1 MERTTF
7 FSKFFATAL
16 SVALAM
22 FMFAPAEAWAT
33 GSSTEFDTLP
43 TEQTTTGNEQGSQ
56 GTSASSSADE
66 SDNATDA
73 SSSSSGDSATG
84 GTSEDGDASD
94 DTDDGL
100 GNADGNVTP
109 SAPDSILAA
118 ADSSSAG
125 SSTKPNG
132 SWKGDGTATA
142 PYEIA
147 NAEGLVALAE
157 QVAAGEDFAGD
168 CFALTADI
176 DLSKNAPWTPIG
188 SGASSTPDV
197 PTPPTTDET
206 DSSSA
211 KAVASHALLRGLSSV
226 TPDPADD
233 AADEGA
239 GDTPTNDANGA
250 DDATDDSTADST
262 DTTGTTDEA
271 TDDADDADGLIED
284 TVTTPIAPYAP
295 GATPFAGKFDGDG
308 HTISGLVIKDAS
320 SSQLGLFGA
329 LSGAKIENLTLKNV
343 AINCTSS
350 TDVGALAGTMTDNTT
365 IFKVRVA
372 SGTVVGQ
379 SAVGGIIGSVM
390 GSGTISNCSNNASV
404 AAVDGNAGGIAG
416 TVAGRTSTAS
426 MDISTC
432 ENTGAVSVSGTGDTE
447 GGFGG
452 IVGSATNA
460 VNVTTCIN
468 SAPVTAAS
476 SPAGG
481 IVGVIED
488 STGSSSPTI
497 TGCRNGDKASIS
509 GGKNGIAGG
518 IVGSVIEAATI
529 TKNINT
535 AATITGDNYAA
546 GLVGLFRKVTSPDF
560 SVTKNVSTTP
570 VSSLSATNKSQYVNL
585 DNAEASDKG
594 IDISGN
600 ASEAPASFNS
610 VPYATLQYAID
621 AATAAQTAG
630 TTAQTV
636 KLLTNVVETVTV
648 PSDGVIA
655 LDLGGKSIS
664 QAAETD
670 NAPVT
675 VLGSLTLSTNGTIGT
690 EDAKADDPNK
700 VGVLV
705 NGAAAK
711 LTVNAGLIAGS
722 ESAVA
727 LTAGGSFTMEG
738 TTTGELRSGAAGID
752 IYDSTNST
760 KSANAAEE
768 DTSAIAAFT
777 SFMSGFFAPQGE
789 LSPLA
794 SNSKVTLSGGEI
806 VGSPVIKVAEGVT
819 PDYAITGGWYSTA
832 MPSSYVANGY
842 HPTLAVNDTETPY
855 TVSNATVTYTFQS
868 NDGSAVAPIEV
879 PYGTAPTPRTMPT
892 SVREG
897 YYLEGW
903 YVNPDFMGEPTLDL
917 PEVATENTTYYAKWI
932 SGTNPAGGMAKA
944 GDSSPILL
952 LLGVG
957 AAIGIALV
965 FTQRTRKL
973 QNDALN
979 AILNDEE

>member
-43 TEQTTTGNEQGSQ
+43 TEQTTTGNEQVSQ

-73 SSSSSGDSATG
+73 GSSSSGDSATG

-94 DTDDGL
+94 GTDDGL

-118 ADSSSAG
+118 ADSSSAAT
-125 SSTKPNG
+125 ST
-132 SWKGDGTATA
+132 WKGNGTATA

-147 NAEGLVALAE
+147 TAADLVALAE
-157 QVAAGEDFAGD
+157 QVAVGENFAGD
-168 CFALTADI
+168 YFALTADI

-197 PTPPTTDET
+197 PAPPTTDET

-211 KAVASHALLRGLSSV
+211 KAVASHALLRGLSSI

-233 AADEGA
+233 ATDEGA
-239 GDTPTNDANGA
+239 DDTPANDAN
-250 DDATDDSTADST
+250 DATDGSTTDSPDTT
-262 DTTGTTDEA
+262 DTADEA
-271 TDDADDADGLIED
+271 TDDADDADDLVES

-295 GATPFAGKFDGDG
+295 GATPFAGNFDGG
-308 HTISGLVIKDAS
+308 NHAISGLTIKDAS
-320 SSQLGLFGA
+320 GSQLGLFGT

-343 AINCTSS
+343 AINSTSS

-372 SGTVVGQ
+372 SGAVTGQ
-379 SAVGGIIGSVM
+379 SAVGGIVGSVM

-416 TVAGRTSTAS
+416 AVAGRTSTAS

-432 ENTGAVSVSGTGDTE
+432 ENTGTVSVSGTGDTE

-497 TGCRNGDKASIS
+497 TGCRNGDKANIS

-535 AATITGDNYAA
+535 AAAITGDNYAA
-546 GLVGLFRKVTSPDF
+546 GLVGLFHKVTSPDF

-570 VSSLSATNKSQYVNL
+570 VASLSATNKGQYVNL

-600 ASEAPASFNS
+600 VSEAPASFNS

-675 VLGSLTLSTNGTIGT
+675 VLGSLTLSASGTIGT

-705 NGAAAK
+705 NGATAK
-711 LTVNAGLIAGS
+711 LTVNAGLVAGS

-752 IYDSTNST
+752 IYDSANTT
-760 KSANAAEE
+760 KSASTTEE
-768 DTSAIAAFT
+768 DASAIAAFA

-794 SNSKVTLSGGEI
+794 ANSKVTLSGGEI

-879 PYGTAPTPRTMPT
+879 PYGTTPTPRTMPT

-957 AAIGIALV
+957 AAIGIALA
-965 FTQRTRKL
+965 FSLRTRKL